1 MVWRTEDG
9 NRAGGNMITGTMNV
23 PMTLEK
29 ANYYNLLEKR
39 DQAMPPI
46 GNTGYINGEARTYY
60 ECPICGEYLFE
71 RDEFCR
77 TCGQRL
83 DTENMAL

>member
-1 MVWRTEDG
+1 
-9 NRAGGNMITGTMNV
+9 MITGMMTV
-23 PMTLEK
+23 TMTLEK

-39 DQAMPPI
+39 DQAIPPI
-46 GNTGYINGEARTYY
+46 GNKGVYNGEERMYY
-60 ECPICGEYLFE
+60 ECPMCGEYLFE

-77 TCGQRL
+77 ACGQRL